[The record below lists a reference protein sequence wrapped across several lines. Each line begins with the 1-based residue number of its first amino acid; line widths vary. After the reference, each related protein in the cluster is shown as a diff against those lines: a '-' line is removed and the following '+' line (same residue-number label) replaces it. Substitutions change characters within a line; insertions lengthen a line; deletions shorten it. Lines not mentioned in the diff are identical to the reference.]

1 MNVPRASNSEPAQRS
16 AQRLPRRY
24 WAIFLTLALSAAA
37 LSQADVPLSEALV
50 RWDWPSDLRKL
61 ISLSEAFSHGMGVLV
76 ILLTIFVTVPDVRLK
91 MWRLAACPILAGLVS
106 NLTKLTVA
114 RYRPQY
120 FYQQAVAQGDDSQL
134 QVGTTFDGW
143 LPVLNADQIGDH
155 LVQSFPSAHTTT
167 AFALAVGLSWA
178 FPRGRYMFFL
188 LAILAGLQRVD
199 SQSHWPS
206 DVVAGAGL
214 GILVGAAV
222 CYSRASHWFFARLEN
237 WRAAR
242 QKEIV
247 ANPDNS

>member
-1 MNVPRASNSEPAQRS
+1 MTHSRSSNPEPASQS
-16 AQRLPRRY
+16 PQRLPRRY

-37 LSQADVPLSEALV
+37 IAQADVPLSVALV

-76 ILLTIFVTVPDVRLK
+76 ILLTIFVSVPDIRLK
-91 MWRLAACPILAGLVS
+91 MWRLAACPIMAGVAS
-106 NLTKLTVA
+106 NLAKLTVA

-120 FYQQAVAQGDDSQL
+120 FYQQASQQGGDL
-134 QVGTTFDGW
+134 ELHVGSTFDGW
-143 LPVLNADQIGDH
+143 LPILHPEQLGDH

-178 FPRGRYMFFL
+178 FPRGRIMFFL
-188 LAILAGLQRVD
+188 LAILAGFQRVD

-237 WRAAR
+237 WHSTGR
-242 QKEIV
+242 EVFV
-247 ANPDNS
+247 AKQDVS